1 MFGVEFLVSGIV
13 ALFGAIG
20 AMVFYQF
27 VKLKI
32 WFITTRLPEL
42 IRTFNQ
48 S

>member
-13 ALFGAIG
+13 ALLSAVG

-32 WFITTRLPEL
+32 WFITKHLPEL
-42 IRTFNQ
+42 IRAFNQ

>member
-13 ALFGAIG
+13 ALLGAVG

-32 WFITTRLPEL
+32 RFITTRLPEL
-42 IRTFNQ
+42 IRIFNR